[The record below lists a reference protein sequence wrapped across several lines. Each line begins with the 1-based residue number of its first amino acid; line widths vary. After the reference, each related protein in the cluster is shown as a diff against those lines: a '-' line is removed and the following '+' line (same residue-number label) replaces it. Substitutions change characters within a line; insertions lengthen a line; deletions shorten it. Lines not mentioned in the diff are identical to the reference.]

1 MSTYGILL
9 PCDGS
14 EPMPIAVGDYKHIQ
28 TLVGGVFDCVTRNV
42 EPSMFDDPE
51 HEMIGVDAE
60 PFTVCGY
67 IHDEGL
73 LLGLPVN
80 AMASVM
86 LEREI
91 VGPCVV
97 VSGTSPSGAYDG
109 DNYDIPEWFAN
120 AVFQGGLY
128 ELSQTLHEEA
138 EMQAKAM
145 EFAFEEGL
153 FTKEQFTRL
162 IAMMASGDE
171 MYDGVIMQAMNIA
184 TVYYMARQDGI
195 LEKFDRDEFVRFQG
209 TLRLSDDEITR
220 FWEEEGSK

>member
-1 MSTYGILL
+1 
-9 PCDGS
+9 
-14 EPMPIAVGDYKHIQ
+14 MPIAVGDYQHIQ

-42 EPSMFDDPE
+42 DPQMFDDPD
-51 HEMIGVDAE
+51 HEMFGTDPQ

-86 LEREI
+86 LDREI

-109 DNYDIPEWFAN
+109 DNHDIPEWFAN

-128 ELSQTLHEEA
+128 ELSQALHDEA
-138 EMQAKAM
+138 ETQAKAL

-162 IAMMASGDE
+162 VAMMASGDE
-171 MYDGVIMQAMNIA
+171 AYDGVILQAMNIA
-184 TVYYMARQDGI
+184 TVYYMARQEGV
-195 LEKFDRDEFVRFQG
+195 LEKFDRAKFVRFQES
-209 TLRLSDDEITR
+209 LRLTDNEIEK